1 MELNPARC
9 NIIWKTWFLDY
20 DHLIKIAKHATP
32 AERDFRSPIVMIT
45 IMIFPEFVS
54 LDILY

>member
-1 MELNPARC
+1 MELNQARC
-9 NIIWKTWFLDY
+9 NIIWKTWLLDY
-20 DHLIKIAKHATP
+20 DHRMKIAKHVTP

-45 IMIFPEFVS
+45 IIIFLEFVS